1 MITDHG
7 TIFVKTTLD
16 IFEVSCVIG
25 IGGAG
30 GGRVLAINNLRSM
43 QSTHG
48 SGELSGEPV
57 EREGAPP
64 IPRGLASLA

>member
-1 MITDHG
+1 
-7 TIFVKTTLD
+7 
-16 IFEVSCVIG
+16 
-25 IGGAG
+25 
-30 GGRVLAINNLRSM
+30 M

-64 IPRGLASLA
+64 IPRGLASLAWARVWLRHEPASKLQIKQPFSDPKRSLASETTSRHYDPDL

>member
-1 MITDHG
+1 M
-7 TIFVKTTLD
+7 LS
-16 IFEVSCVIG
+16 VSGVG
-25 IGGAG
+25 G

>member
-1 MITDHG
+1 M
-7 TIFVKTTLD
+7 LS
-16 IFEVSCVIG
+16 VSGVRG
-25 IGGAG
+25 G